1 MGEIAN
7 EKRFYKKFLKTAQP
21 IVNRIPL
28 MNQRSYQTTFFTLKP
43 LPSDVIYDEIE
54 DFSYKAE
61 WVIPPEE
68 DPEKVIFYT
77 HGGGYGMGD
86 LISSRALIAPIAKK
100 TGIRVFSFEYRLA
113 PEHPFPAAFD
123 DAKKAYE
130 YVLGQGY
137 SPGNII
143 AFGESAGG
151 GLAVSNILRLI
162 AEGKEAPKCLVTIS
176 PWSDLTATGQTY
188 FLNEDKDPL
197 LRGKY
202 LKRLAD
208 SYVGDDSPLN
218 PYISP
223 AFASYDDR
231 FPPTL
236 IQAGSDEVLLD
247 DSKLLYNAMKDG
259 GVDVDIE
266 IYPKMW
272 HVFHIWQIEESD
284 KAITAIDEFIKRK
297 V

>member
-1 MGEIAN
+1 MKSDFIKN
-7 EKRFYKKFLKTAQP
+7 FLKTAQP

-43 LPSDVIYDEIE
+43 LSSDVIYDEIE

-86 LISSRALIAPIAKK
+86 LVSSRALIAPIAKK

-123 DAKKAYE
+123 DAKEAYE

-247 DSKLLYNAMKDG
+247 DSKLLYDAMKDG

-272 HVFHIWQIEESD
+272 HVFHIWQLEESD

>member
-1 MGEIAN
+1 MKSDFIKN
-7 EKRFYKKFLKTAQP
+7 FLKTAQP

-86 LISSRALIAPIAKK
+86 LVSSRALIAPIAKK

-123 DAKKAYE
+123 DAKEAYE

-247 DSKLLYNAMKDG
+247 DSKLLYDAMKDG

>member
-1 MGEIAN
+1 MKSDFIKN
-7 EKRFYKKFLKTAQP
+7 FLKTAQP

-123 DAKKAYE
+123 DAKEAYE
-130 YVLGQGY
+130 YVLRQGY
-137 SPGNII
+137 PPGNII

-272 HVFHIWQIEESD
+272 HVFHIWQLEESD

>member
-1 MGEIAN
+1 MKSDFIKN
-7 EKRFYKKFLKTAQP
+7 FLKTAQP

-86 LISSRALIAPIAKK
+86 LVSSRALIAPIAKK

-123 DAKKAYE
+123 DAKEAYE

-272 HVFHIWQIEESD
+272 HVFHIWQLEESD

>member
-1 MGEIAN
+1 M
-7 EKRFYKKFLKTAQP
+7 KRDFIKNFLKTAQP

-123 DAKKAYE
+123 DAKEAYE

-162 AEGKEAPKCLVTIS
+162 AEGKEAPQCLVTIS

>member
-1 MGEIAN
+1 MKSDFIKN
-7 EKRFYKKFLKTAQP
+7 FLKTAQP

-123 DAKKAYE
+123 DAKEAYE

-247 DSKLLYNAMKDG
+247 DSKLLYDAMKDG

>member
-1 MGEIAN
+1 
-7 EKRFYKKFLKTAQP
+7 
-21 IVNRIPL
+21 
-28 MNQRSYQTTFFTLKP
+28 MNFATFFTLKP
-43 LPSDVIYDEIE
+43 LPSDVIYDEID

>member
-1 MGEIAN
+1 MKSDFIKN
-7 EKRFYKKFLKTAQP
+7 FLKTAQP

-123 DAKKAYE
+123 DAKEAYE

-247 DSKLLYNAMKDG
+247 DSKLLYDAMKDG

-272 HVFHIWQIEESD
+272 HVFHIWQLEESD

>member
-1 MGEIAN
+1 MKSDFIKN
-7 EKRFYKKFLKTAQP
+7 FLKTAQP

-100 TGIRVFSFEYRLA
+100 TGIRIFSFEYRLA

-123 DAKKAYE
+123 DAKEAYE

-272 HVFHIWQIEESD
+272 HVFHIWQLEESD

>member
-1 MGEIAN
+1 MKSDFIKN
-7 EKRFYKKFLKTAQP
+7 FLKTAQP

-28 MNQRSYQTTFFTLKP
+28 MNQRSYQTTFFTLKS

-100 TGIRVFSFEYRLA
+100 TGIRVLSFEYRLA

-123 DAKKAYE
+123 DAKEAYE

-162 AEGKEAPKCLVTIS
+162 AEGKEAPQCLVTIS

>member
-1 MGEIAN
+1 MKSDFIKN
-7 EKRFYKKFLKTAQP
+7 FLKTAQP

-202 LKRLAD
+202 LKKLAD

>member
-1 MGEIAN
+1 MKSDFIKN
-7 EKRFYKKFLKTAQP
+7 FLKTAQP

-100 TGIRVFSFEYRLA
+100 TGIRIFSFEYRLA

-123 DAKKAYE
+123 DAKEAYE

-223 AFASYDDR
+223 AFAIYDDR

-272 HVFHIWQIEESD
+272 HVFHIWQLEESD

>member
-1 MGEIAN
+1 MKSDFIKN
-7 EKRFYKKFLKTAQP
+7 FLKTAQP

-284 KAITAIDEFIKRK
+284 KAITAINEFIKRK

>member
-1 MGEIAN
+1 MKSDFIKN
-7 EKRFYKKFLKTAQP
+7 FLKTAQP

-86 LISSRALIAPIAKK
+86 LVSSRALIAPIAKK

-123 DAKKAYE
+123 DAKEAYE
-130 YVLGQGY
+130 YVIGQGY

-272 HVFHIWQIEESD
+272 HVFHIWQLEESD

>member
-1 MGEIAN
+1 MKSDFIKN
-7 EKRFYKKFLKTAQP
+7 FLKTAQP

-123 DAKKAYE
+123 DAKEAYE

-162 AEGKEAPKCLVTIS
+162 AEGKEAPQCLVTIS

-197 LRGKY
+197 LRGRY

>member
-1 MGEIAN
+1 MKSDFIKN
-7 EKRFYKKFLKTAQP
+7 FLKTAQP

-86 LISSRALIAPIAKK
+86 LISSRALVAPIAKK

-137 SPGNII
+137 FPGNII

-162 AEGKEAPKCLVTIS
+162 AEGKEAPQCLVTIS

>member
-1 MGEIAN
+1 MKSDFIKN
-7 EKRFYKKFLKTAQP
+7 FLKTAQP

-151 GLAVSNILRLI
+151 GLAVSNILRHI

>member
-1 MGEIAN
+1 MKSDFIKN
-7 EKRFYKKFLKTAQP
+7 FLKTAQP

-86 LISSRALIAPIAKK
+86 LISSRALVAPIAKK

-123 DAKKAYE
+123 DAKEAYE

>member
-1 MGEIAN
+1 M
-7 EKRFYKKFLKTAQP
+7 KTAQP

>member
-1 MGEIAN
+1 MKSDFIKN
-7 EKRFYKKFLKTAQP
+7 FLKTAQP

-123 DAKKAYE
+123 DAKEAYE

-162 AEGKEAPKCLVTIS
+162 AEGKEAPQCLVTIS

-236 IQAGSDEVLLD
+236 IQTGSDEVLLD

>member
-1 MGEIAN
+1 MKSDFIKN
-7 EKRFYKKFLKTAQP
+7 FLKTAQP

-100 TGIRVFSFEYRLA
+100 TGIRIFSFEYRLA

-123 DAKKAYE
+123 DAKEAYE

>member
-1 MGEIAN
+1 MY
-7 EKRFYKKFLKTAQP
+7 KRQ
-21 IVNRIPL
+21 
-28 MNQRSYQTTFFTLKP
+28 P

-123 DAKKAYE
+123 DAKEAYE

-162 AEGKEAPKCLVTIS
+162 AEGKEAPQCLVTIS

>member
-1 MGEIAN
+1 MKSDFIKN
-7 EKRFYKKFLKTAQP
+7 FLKTAQP

-100 TGIRVFSFEYRLA
+100 TGLRVFSFEYRLA

>member
-1 MGEIAN
+1 MKSDFIKN
-7 EKRFYKKFLKTAQP
+7 FLKTAQP

-113 PEHPFPAAFD
+113 PEHPFPTAFD
-123 DAKKAYE
+123 DAKEAYE

-162 AEGKEAPKCLVTIS
+162 AEGKEAPQCLVTIS

>member
-1 MGEIAN
+1 MKSDFIKN
-7 EKRFYKKFLKTAQP
+7 FLKTAQP

-272 HVFHIWQIEESD
+272 HVFHIWQLEESD
-284 KAITAIDEFIKRK
+284 KAIIAIDEFIKRK

>member
-1 MGEIAN
+1 MKSDFIKN
-7 EKRFYKKFLKTAQP
+7 FLKTAQP

-28 MNQRSYQTTFFTLKP
+28 MKQRSYQTTFFTLKP

-123 DAKKAYE
+123 DAKEAYE

-162 AEGKEAPKCLVTIS
+162 AEGKEAPQCLVTIS

>member
-1 MGEIAN
+1 MKSDFIKN
-7 EKRFYKKFLKTAQP
+7 FLKTAQP

-86 LISSRALIAPIAKK
+86 LVSSRALIAPIAKK

-123 DAKKAYE
+123 DAKEAYE

-162 AEGKEAPKCLVTIS
+162 EEGKEAPKCLVTIS

-272 HVFHIWQIEESD
+272 HVFHIWQLEESD

>member
-1 MGEIAN
+1 MKSDFIKN
-7 EKRFYKKFLKTAQP
+7 FLKTAQP

-86 LISSRALIAPIAKK
+86 LISSRALTAPIAKK

-123 DAKKAYE
+123 DAKEAYE

-162 AEGKEAPKCLVTIS
+162 AEGKEAPQCLVTIS

>member
-1 MGEIAN
+1 MKSDFIKN
-7 EKRFYKKFLKTAQP
+7 FLKTAQP

-28 MNQRSYQTTFFTLKP
+28 MNQRSYQTTFFTVKP

-86 LISSRALIAPIAKK
+86 LISSRALVAPIAKK

-137 SPGNII
+137 FPGNII

-162 AEGKEAPKCLVTIS
+162 AEGKEAPQCLVTIS

>member
-1 MGEIAN
+1 MKSDFIKN
-7 EKRFYKKFLKTAQP
+7 FLKTAQP

-61 WVIPPEE
+61 WVIPPDE

-77 HGGGYGMGD
+77 HGGGYGMGN
-86 LISSRALIAPIAKK
+86 LVSSRALIAPIAKK

-123 DAKKAYE
+123 DAKEAYE

>member
-1 MGEIAN
+1 MKSDFIKN
-7 EKRFYKKFLKTAQP
+7 FLKTAQP

-61 WVIPPEE
+61 WVIPPDE

-86 LISSRALIAPIAKK
+86 LVSSRALIAPIAKK

-113 PEHPFPAAFD
+113 PEHPFPAAFN
-123 DAKKAYE
+123 DAKEAYE

-188 FLNEDKDPL
+188 FLNQDKDPL

>member
-1 MGEIAN
+1 MKSNFIKN
-7 EKRFYKKFLKTAQP
+7 FLKTAQP

>member
-1 MGEIAN
+1 MKSDFIKN
-7 EKRFYKKFLKTAQP
+7 FLKTAQP

-86 LISSRALIAPIAKK
+86 LVSSRALIAPIAKK

-123 DAKKAYE
+123 DAKEAYE

>member
-7 EKRFYKKFLKTAQP
+7 EKRFYKNFLKTAQP

>member
-1 MGEIAN
+1 MKSDFIKN
-7 EKRFYKKFLKTAQP
+7 FLKTAQP

-61 WVIPPEE
+61 WVIPPDE

-272 HVFHIWQIEESD
+272 HVFHIWQLEESD

>member
-1 MGEIAN
+1 MKSDFIKN
-7 EKRFYKKFLKTAQP
+7 FLKTAQP

-61 WVIPPEE
+61 WVIPTEE

-123 DAKKAYE
+123 DAKEAYE

-162 AEGKEAPKCLVTIS
+162 AEGKEAPQCLVTIS

>member
-1 MGEIAN
+1 MKSDFIKN
-7 EKRFYKKFLKTAQP
+7 FLKTAQP

-61 WVIPPEE
+61 WVIPPDE

-259 GVDVDIE
+259 GVDVDIK

-272 HVFHIWQIEESD
+272 HVFHIWQLEESD

>member
-1 MGEIAN
+1 MKSDFIKN
-7 EKRFYKKFLKTAQP
+7 FLKTAQP

-123 DAKKAYE
+123 DAKEAYE

-162 AEGKEAPKCLVTIS
+162 AEGKEAPQCLVTIS

-218 PYISP
+218 PYIPP

>member
-1 MGEIAN
+1 MKSDFIKN
-7 EKRFYKKFLKTAQP
+7 FLKTAQP

-61 WVIPPEE
+61 WVIPPDE

-86 LISSRALIAPIAKK
+86 LVSSRALIAPIAKK
-100 TGIRVFSFEYRLA
+100 TGIRIFSFEYRLA

-123 DAKKAYE
+123 DAKEAYE

-272 HVFHIWQIEESD
+272 HVFHIWQLEESD